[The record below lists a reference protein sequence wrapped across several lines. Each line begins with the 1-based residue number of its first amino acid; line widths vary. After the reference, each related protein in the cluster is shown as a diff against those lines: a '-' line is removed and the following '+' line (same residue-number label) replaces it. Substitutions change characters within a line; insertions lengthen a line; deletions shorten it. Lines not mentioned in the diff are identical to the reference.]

1 MNQHIPHH
9 QLEGKDTW
17 ILDWILDHPASL
29 QSCIESVS
37 RRPGRIAYTSFL
49 QHGSRASFHSQTTG
63 RPFIVRELIPSKRS
77 DYPRVNSPNIPT
89 DTPSPDVSGP
99 SPRSNTS
106 SKSSPASNSS
116 TSTTTTKLRPILPR
130 PAPRDGKSPNGA
142 TPGTTPK
149 SGLGTTMDKVP
160 WRTSGSKK
168 GPFTVDSGGG
178 GSVGQNP
185 MSMQRQAQQG
195 QVKSQARQVPP
206 RRQQSGHSTP
216 AASPGHRHSVHQAM
230 PIYPQNHMAQN
241 LPQMPSG
248 PSRENS
254 IYGNNALSSISTTPN
269 PMTPIDNSFSSSVGR
284 NFGPASFGNSFTNS
298 YGTSPYMSSVNGSTT
313 PVEPPPNWGVSPAQ
327 ATDAFNWAHMPPQ
340 MSAPQQQQQQ
350 QQSGQM
356 NDMTDMLDPQVFNS
370 LAELLIQSQNS
381 NQAQQQYQ
389 QQLPQIH
396 AQQQLQQTQQQQ
408 QESFDLLSALAHA
421 QGQMQS
427 QQPTQQQ
434 VGSENSNSASLL
446 TRRMQQTQPQQQYS
460 RPNSVGGSANG
471 TPNTST
477 TPQYSSPTYV
487 NQQQTMLDPAS
498 MGRFPTPPQT
508 FSSSFQ
514 QQNGRSIKSSSN
526 PTTPWPIQDRQLGYS
541 GTPVTTPGG
550 SEYAYTSPIEV
561 SLVRNDCAHQQNV
574 PGPSRAPLPIQPRRR
589 EAPLPPAPTFH
600 ETPSQGS
607 SFRSSHA
614 PQHSSAQPGS
624 QKSVSFKAMPEHMP
638 DSSGPADRSRHQ
650 SVASGSGYSGSELP
664 PLPPGFDLAQLAQ
677 LGGAGLEMAIRMGI
691 EMGMNLNQQQ
701 AQPQAQQALSTAPPS
716 PLPTSSVVSPIS
728 QNTSSPEK
736 TRKSGRGTIVN
747 NILHDNFLSSRAPP
761 SAVASPVPLPSFSH
775 SRRPSHGDTGETSFP
790 EVHSPDEM
798 AKHDPLASQVWKA
811 YARDRGTLPNGA
823 RMENLTWRLM
833 HLTLKKTEEREA
845 KEAAEAAEA
854 AAAVERARVAP
865 EPAVIPA
872 SAIPE
877 RGRSKGKSRVVGFQ
891 GASSSPE

>member
-1 MNQHIPHH
+1 
-9 QLEGKDTW
+9 
-17 ILDWILDHPASL
+17 
-29 QSCIESVS
+29 
-37 RRPGRIAYTSFL
+37 
-49 QHGSRASFHSQTTG
+49 
-63 RPFIVRELIPSKRS
+63 
-77 DYPRVNSPNIPT
+77 
-89 DTPSPDVSGP
+89 
-99 SPRSNTS
+99 
-106 SKSSPASNSS
+106 
-116 TSTTTTKLRPILPR
+116 
-130 PAPRDGKSPNGA
+130 
-142 TPGTTPK
+142 
-149 SGLGTTMDKVP
+149 
-160 WRTSGSKK
+160 
-168 GPFTVDSGGG
+168 
-178 GSVGQNP
+178 
-185 MSMQRQAQQG
+185 
-195 QVKSQARQVPP
+195 
-206 RRQQSGHSTP
+206 
-216 AASPGHRHSVHQAM
+216 
-230 PIYPQNHMAQN
+230 
-241 LPQMPSG
+241 
-248 PSRENS
+248 
-254 IYGNNALSSISTTPN
+254 
-269 PMTPIDNSFSSSVGR
+269 
-284 NFGPASFGNSFTNS
+284 
-298 YGTSPYMSSVNGSTT
+298 MSSANGSTT

-327 ATDAFNWAHMPPQ
+327 ATEAFNWAHMPPQ

-350 QQSGQM
+350 GQTPDM
-356 NDMTDMLDPQVFNS
+356 NDMLDPQVFNS

-381 NQAQQQYQ
+381 TQSQQQYQ

-396 AQQQLQQTQQQQ
+396 QQQMHQQTQQQQ

-421 QGQMQS
+421 QSQMQS
-427 QQPTQQQ
+427 QQQPTTQQ

-446 TRRMQQTQPQQQYS
+446 TRRMQQAQTQPQYS

-471 TPNTST
+471 TPNTSS

-514 QQNGRSIKSSSN
+514 QQNGRSNKSSSN
-526 PTTPWPIQDRQLGYS
+526 PTTPWPVQDRQLGYS
-541 GTPVTTPGG
+541 GTPATTPGG
-550 SEYAYTSPIEV
+550 SEFAYTSPVEV
-561 SLVRNDCAHQQNV
+561 SHHCLVRVNADQQNAS
-574 PGPSRAPLPIQPRRR
+574 GPSRAPLPIQPRRR

-607 SFRSSHA
+607 SFRSSYA

-624 QKSVSFKAMPEHMP
+624 QKSVSFKAMPEHEPVNIRIDTSMQQP
-638 DSSGPADRSRHQ
+638 Q
-650 SVASGSGYSGSELP
+650 ASGSGFSGSNLP
-664 PLPPGFDLAQLAQ
+664 PLPPGFDIAQLAQ

-701 AQPQAQQALSTAPPS
+701 SQPQTQQQPQTMAPPS
-716 PLPTSSVVSPIS
+716 PHPSSVVVSPIS

-736 TRKSGRGTIVN
+736 GRKGGRGAIVN
-747 NILHDNFLSSRAPP
+747 NILHDNFLATRATP
-761 SAVASPVPLPSFSH
+761 SAMASPVPLPSFTT
-775 SRRPSHGDTGETSFP
+775 SRRPSHGDTGESNFP

-798 AKHDPLASQVWKA
+798 AKNDPLASQVWKA

-854 AAAVERARVAP
+854 AAAKAKAEAPP
-865 EPAVIPA
+865 EPAVVPA